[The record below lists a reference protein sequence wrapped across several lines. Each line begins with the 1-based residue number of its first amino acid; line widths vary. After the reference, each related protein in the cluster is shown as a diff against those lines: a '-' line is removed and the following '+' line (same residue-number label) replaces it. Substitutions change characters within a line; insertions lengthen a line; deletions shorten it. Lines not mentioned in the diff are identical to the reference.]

1 MLFVATLFLLPP
13 FSVIATTTNGT
24 CLSFFTKKARG
35 SMPLKWI
42 VVAKWATE
50 IVVRIADDCVS
61 GDAHERIQECYEITG
76 ENGTMAMFKP
86 LNKRNPQ
93 LVGLPPIPLKDL
105 VKPKPTLGPKEKE
118 KAVDRKLRDDL
129 EFIQLQRKREKALR
143 NRRKEIRVVIKR
155 KRKEMQKKKEEDEQM
170 RADHADEKKGKDI
183 GGRFGGRLVVLYGW
197 DRCD

>member
-1 MLFVATLFLLPP
+1 M
-13 FSVIATTTNGT
+13 
-24 CLSFFTKKARG
+24 
-35 SMPLKWI
+35 KWI

-118 KAVDRKLRDDL
+118 KAADRKLRDDL

-143 NRRKEIRVVIKR
+143 DRRKEIRVVIKR
-155 KRKEMQKKKEEDEQM
+155 KRKEIQKKKEEDEQM
-170 RADHADEKKGKDI
+170 RADHADEKKGKNT
-183 GGRFGGRLVVLYGW
+183 GGTLVEEWWEIDGW
-197 DRCD
+197 RD